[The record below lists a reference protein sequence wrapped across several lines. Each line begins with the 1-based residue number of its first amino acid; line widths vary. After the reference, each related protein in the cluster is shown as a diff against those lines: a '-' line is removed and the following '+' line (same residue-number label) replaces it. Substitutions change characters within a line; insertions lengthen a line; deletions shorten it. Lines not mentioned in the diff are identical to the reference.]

1 MTKTK
6 FIFNINGKR
15 VEKEPKEA
23 LAIYKKDKKDI
34 KAICDN
40 TAKDLMAGIEL
51 LKLLDSLIEK
61 ATQAI
66 KGTPAK
72 KRGRPAKKTAV
83 VSKNGGKPS
92 KIEKPVAKKR
102 GRPAKVVAPAP
113 KKRGRPAK
121 VNPVKK
127 IKRAIKARK
136 AK

>member
-15 VEKEPKEA
+15 VEKQPKEA

-51 LKLLDSLIEK
+51 LKLLDGFIEK
-61 ATQAI
+61 AKQAI

-72 KRGRPAKKTAV
+72 KRGRPAKKTT
-83 VSKNGGKPS
+83 
-92 KIEKPVAKKR
+92 IEKPVAKKR

-113 KKRGRPAK
+113 KKSGRPAK

-127 IKRAIKARK
+127 IKKAIKARK